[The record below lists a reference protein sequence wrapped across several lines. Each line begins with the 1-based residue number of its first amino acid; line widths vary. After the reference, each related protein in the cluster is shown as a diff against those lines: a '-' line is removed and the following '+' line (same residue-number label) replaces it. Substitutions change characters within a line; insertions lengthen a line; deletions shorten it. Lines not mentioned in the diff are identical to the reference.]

1 MFVPLVVGGNFERMQ
16 GMNLTQNAPLIEQLA
31 ASYALGTLRGGA
43 RRRFEDLAR
52 ARPTVRAAALV
63 WQGRLSALAELQ
75 PEAAPSPAVWKRIAN
90 LVDADREAKA
100 MQVNRAVPAA
110 AASSVSGATRGWRA
124 NLNLWRAAAGTGAG
138 LALVAVVA
146 GVNLN
151 QLNSGLSGQVARL
164 GGEIQD
170 LTGKLAAAP
179 QIQYVAVL
187 ADDKAAASMLVTFDP
202 KSQRLT
208 VKRVGGFQEQADKS
222 LQLWALPQQGGPKSL
237 GVLGADAVVR
247 LTAAGSD
254 VREIPA
260 LAISLEPKGGAPA
273 GSGPTG
279 PVLFKGALIEAPL

>member
-1 MFVPLVVGGNFERMQ
+1 
-16 GMNLTQNAPLIEQLA
+16 MNLTQNAPLIEQLA

-43 RRRFEDLAR
+43 RRRFEELAR
-52 ARPTVRAAALV
+52 AHPTVRAAALV
-63 WQGRLSALAELQ
+63 WQGRLSSLAELQ

-110 AASSVSGATRGWRA
+110 VASGSTGGWWA
-124 NLNLWRAAAGTGAG
+124 NLNLWRASASAGAG

-146 GVNLN
+146 GVNLS
-151 QLNSGLSGQVARL
+151 QLNSGLSGQIARL
-164 GGEIQD
+164 GGEVQD

-202 KSQRLT
+202 KNQRLT
-208 VKRVGGFQEQADKS
+208 LKRVGGFQEQADKS

-247 LTAAGSD
+247 LNAAGSD
-254 VREIPA
+254 VREVPA
-260 LAISLEPKGGAPA
+260 LAISLEPKGGVPP
-273 GSGPTG
+273 GSGPSG